1 MSDRPLP
8 ASETADPAPVLGQIA
23 LVAAAGAVLGSRMK
37 TGGLVLMAGAALMA
51 ARRLAEAGTEPA
63 EIIPTTPALP
73 VLTEEP
79 CEASNPFLGN
89 EGEEWAPLPS
99 DLDDSPPPAEPRET
113 WAELRAALFPTV
125 SPPVSI
131 APPIEPVSE
140 IKADVGSFQP
150 PPAPEETPKEAMLQ
164 RWAGLKDAMPGF
176 DASKTTSPLESAE
189 SELRSDEI
197 DHESAESELRSD
209 EIDHE
214 SAESEP
220 PSAEIEYESA
230 ESELRSAEFE
240 PETAESEPPSAK
252 SELPPELLA
261 LFGMAKGEMT
271 VAPSPFS
278 AAQKGVFDQ
287 EPWIESVPSELN
299 PRVFHSPGFVQNAS
313 ARPPTGSLL
322 EAAPQ
327 FVEEEPESLLE
338 PTDEVSLIA
347 SEGVVLPDTITI
359 PAEIEPASSLLET
372 PPHVV
377 YVDPPTQSF
386 RPRAPSSPQIIPK
399 AGFAPTK
406 AETESY
412 TATDDM
418 LPRAPN
424 VIPREVKAKKS
435 FFDWLRE

>member
-79 CEASNPFLGN
+79 CEASNPFLGS

-125 SPPVSI
+125 SPAVSM
-131 APPIEPVSE
+131 AAPIEPVSE

-150 PPAPEETPKEAMLQ
+150 PPVPEETPKEAMLQ
-164 RWAGLKDAMPGF
+164 RWAGLKDATPGF
-176 DASKTTSPLESAE
+176 ESPETTPPLESTE
-189 SELRSDEI
+189 SELRSVEI
-197 DHESAESELRSD
+197 E
-209 EIDHE
+209 HE

-220 PSAEIEYESA
+220 PAAEFEYESA
-230 ESELRSAEFE
+230 ESELPTAEFEHESAESELPSAEFE
-240 PETAESEPPSAK
+240 HESAK

-261 LFGMAKGEMT
+261 LLAMAKGEMAA
-271 VAPSPFS
+271 APSPFS
-278 AAQKGVFDQ
+278 TAQKGVFDQ
-287 EPWIESVPSELN
+287 EPLIESAPSELN
-299 PRVFHSPGFVQNAS
+299 PRVFLSPGFVQNAL

-338 PTDEVSLIA
+338 PMDEVSLVA

-359 PAEIEPASSLLET
+359 PAEIEPASSLLES

-386 RPRAPSSPQIIPK
+386 RPRAPSSPQIVPK
-399 AGFAPTK
+399 AGFAPPK
-406 AETESY
+406 AEPESY
-412 TATDDM
+412 TASDDM

-424 VIPREVKAKKS
+424 VIPREVKAKKG